1 MCLLDAGARTA
12 LFFIMRIVVIGA
24 GRLATHLTKALY
36 EAEHEI
42 VQVYSR
48 TIASA
53 TSLACAVNAVPV
65 TDVSALTE
73 GADLYILA
81 VKDDALATLIPM
93 IGKIAKD
100 RVVVHTAGSVPM
112 GVFDGHAVHYGVFYP
127 MQTFSKERKVNF
139 AEIPCFLEA
148 NDGQTYALMERVAA
162 SVSRKVYALSTEQR
176 RYLHLAAV
184 FACNFVNHC
193 YAIASDLLEANGLP
207 FEVMYPLI
215 DETAAKVHDIPPV
228 QAQTGP
234 AVRYDRN
241 VIRKQS
247 EMLQHNQVVREV
259 YDKMSIS
266 INQKSKTEQ

>member
-1 MCLLDAGARTA
+1 
-12 LFFIMRIVVIGA
+12 
-24 GRLATHLTKALY
+24 
-36 EAEHEI
+36 
-42 VQVYSR
+42 
-48 TIASA
+48 
-53 TSLACAVNAVPV
+53 
-65 TDVSALTE
+65 
-73 GADLYILA
+73 
-81 VKDDALATLIPM
+81 
-93 IGKIAKD
+93 
-100 RVVVHTAGSVPM
+100 
-112 GVFDGHAVHYGVFYP
+112 
-127 MQTFSKERKVNF
+127 
-139 AEIPCFLEA
+139 
-148 NDGQTYALMERVAA
+148 MERVAA

-247 EMLQHNQVVREV
+247 EMLQHDQVVREV